1 MNKPMIGVL
10 PLYDTDKKS
19 YWMLPDYL
27 KAIEA
32 SGGIPVMLPLTT
44 DEDMIT
50 TLANTFDGFLFT
62 GGHDVNP
69 ELYGERMQS
78 VCGELCIERDRMEVV
93 LFEKVI
99 ALGKPAFGIC
109 RGLQLFNAVLGG
121 TLYQDIPTAFDAE
134 QKITH
139 QQKPPYSNLVHSVHI
154 EKHNLLHDIL
164 QTDQIRVNSY
174 HHQGI
179 KTLSNQL
186 VAAAIAED
194 GLIESV
200 VMPGCSFVLAVQWHP
215 EYSYA
220 VDGYSQQLFTAFV
233 DACCSARFNNPL
245 QDIKDVTA

>member
-1 MNKPMIGVL
+1 MNKPMIGVT

-19 YWMLPDYL
+19 YWMLPDYM

-32 SGGIPVMLPLTT
+32 SGGIPVMLPLTA
-44 DEDMIT
+44 DEDTIT
-50 TLANTFDGFLFT
+50 TLATTFDGFLFT
-62 GGHDVNP
+62 GGQDVNP
-69 ELYGERMQS
+69 ELYGEQMQS
-78 VCGELCIERDRMEVV
+78 VCGELCIERDRMEAV

-109 RGLQLFNAVLGG
+109 RGLQLFNAILGG

-139 QQKPPYSNLVHSVHI
+139 QQKPPYTNLVHSVHI

-164 QTDQIRVNSY
+164 KTDQIRVNSY

-179 KTLSNQL
+179 KTLSDQL

-200 VMPGCSFVLAVQWHP
+200 VMPGCSFVLAVQWHR

-220 VDGYSQQLFTAFV
+220 VDEYSRHLFRAFV
-233 DACCSARFNNPL
+233 HACHISSLNKAESSAS
-245 QDIKDVTA
+245 A